1 MRDFMGNGKAYR
13 DVDLRCG
20 SSDTDNTESGNVVF
34 LKALEYLPSQLGI
47 ANTQTFYTT
56 FPPDCIFTK
65 LTETLKGANT
75 TWKIKGPNWRINFN
89 IEEQMNADLHDS
101 DDEESGQNFV

>member
-47 ANTQTFYTT
+47 ANT
-56 FPPDCIFTK
+56 
-65 LTETLKGANT
+65 
-75 TWKIKGPNWRINFN
+75 
-89 IEEQMNADLHDS
+89 
-101 DDEESGQNFV
+101 